1 MTAAVT
7 AEAVRARRAPARPGL
22 WAAALFLGLVVLAAL
37 APGLFTDGSAVDG
50 DPAAALMP
58 PGADHVFGTDANGR
72 DVFVRIVHGARP
84 SLLVGLGATALAVA
98 GGTALGLVAALG
110 GRWLDELVMRLVD
123 VVLSLPSLLLALV
136 VLVMAGPGTLNSVC
150 AVAVATMP
158 VYARLVRVRAMVVRG
173 SGYVEAATALG
184 LPRAVVVVRHV
195 LPNVLAPLLVLATI
209 EVGTALVAVASLGFL
224 GFGPQPPAPEWGA
237 MLAAGRDYTAV
248 AWWVAVFP
256 GLAITLTVLSITVVG
271 RALRRRGEG
280 RDA

>member
-7 AEAVRARRAPARPGL
+7 AGAVRARRAPTRPGL

-50 DPAAALMP
+50 DPAAALTP

-72 DVFVRIVHGARP
+72 DVFTRIVHGARP

-98 GGTALGLVAALG
+98 GGTVLGLVAALG

-123 VVLSLPSLLLALV
+123 VVLALPSLLLALV
-136 VLVMAGPGTLNSVC
+136 VLVVAGPGTLNSVC
-150 AVAVATMP
+150 AVGVAAVP

-184 LPRAVVVVRHV
+184 LPRAVVIVRHV